1 MTRLVCSSNAT
12 MWLSHTIGDIQSRHL
27 QDEGLVF
34 VLVDGGWRAFF
45 LNTIGGSIVRCWDCD
60 GDVFDGDV
68 G

>member
-1 MTRLVCSSNAT
+1 MTRLVRSNNAT
-12 MWLSHTIGDIQSRHL
+12 LWLSHTISDIQPRHL
-27 QDEGLVF
+27 QDEALVF

-45 LNTIGGSIVRCWDCD
+45 LNTIGGSILGCWYCD